1 MYRLF
6 PKIDYLNIEEVK
18 LLNTYR
24 YLSWILTSIVYYMN
38 YPSDKLIKL
47 GIIAVLFVTSRIVV
61 NVYKRYDINSKVDSA
76 FVFIE
81 TIGITLILL
90 PTGGLDSPFIW
101 YALNPV
107 LISAYFF
114 TNLFCWFNLFCYLS
128 CSTAVSYLFFNTSS
142 LS

>member
-76 FVFIE
+76 FV
-81 TIGITLILL
+81 
-90 PTGGLDSPFIW
+90 
-101 YALNPV
+101 
-107 LISAYFF
+107 
-114 TNLFCWFNLFCYLS
+114 
-128 CSTAVSYLFFNTSS
+128 
-142 LS
+142 